1 MYKLGICCLTLIG
14 LVVILI
20 QIYIVVIDAIMNY
33 KKLSRE
39 SL

>member
-1 MYKLGICCLTLIG
+1 MKHLEILILTLIG

-20 QIYIVVIDAIMNY
+20 QIYIVVIDAIISY